1 MIPRLSRV
9 AVLLNPRG
17 SVSTLNWKEIQLP
30 ARTAGSTAAIIGGRE
45 RQRFRQSIRG
55 RNRGARWRYVRVAKS
70 VFTANLRRIAD
81 LAARS
86 RLPSTYHWSEFADAG
101 GLVTYGPDR
110 ADLFRRAA
118 TYVDKILKGAK
129 PGDLPIEQPTK
140 FELVINMKTAKALG
154 LTSPAVGPGARGQGD
169 RVTTRREFLIAGTAG
184 LFLRGVPESFAQQQG
199 KVWRIGFLSGNP
211 RPPSFESHAYG
222 DFLRGLRDL
231 GYVEGKHFA
240 MEWRFADGKLERLPG
255 LASELV
261 KAKVDVVV
269 AVSSLSVEAARKAT
283 TSIPIVMTGV
293 GNPVGSGFVA
303 SLSRPGGNITGLSN
317 VSIDVSSKY
326 LEVLHTAVPKVTR
339 VAVLVNPA
347 HPNHPTS
354 LKNIQ
359 AAAKTFGV
367 KVVPLDA
374 TTPDQVEAAFSVMQ
388 RERVDGLIV
397 PPDPFFG
404 GHGKRITELAAQYRL
419 PAFYGGGTLVEQ
431 GGLIGYGPNTSDTYR
446 RAAALVDKILK
457 GAKPADIPVELPTRF
472 DLVVNLRTAK
482 ALGITIPQ
490 ELLLRADKVIE

>member
-1 MIPRLSRV
+1 MLAS
-9 AVLLNPRG
+9 
-17 SVSTLNWKEIQLP
+17 EC
-30 ARTAGSTAAIIGGRE
+30 
-45 RQRFRQSIRG
+45 
-55 RNRGARWRYVRVAKS
+55 RNR
-70 VFTANLRRIAD
+70 
-81 LAARS
+81 
-86 RLPSTYHWSEFADAG
+86 
-101 GLVTYGPDR
+101 
-110 ADLFRRAA
+110 
-118 TYVDKILKGAK
+118 
-129 PGDLPIEQPTK
+129 
-140 FELVINMKTAKALG
+140 
-154 LTSPAVGPGARGQGD
+154 
-169 RVTTRREFLIAGTAG
+169 
-184 LFLRGVPESFAQQQG
+184 FAQQQG

-231 GYVEGKHFA
+231 GYVEGKHFV

-261 KAKVDVVV
+261 QAKVDVIV
-269 AVSSLSVEAARKAT
+269 AVASLSVEAARKAT

-326 LEVLHTAVPKVTR
+326 LELLHTAVPKVTR

-354 LKNIQ
+354 LKHIQ
-359 AAAKTFGV
+359 AAAKTLGV

-374 TTPDQVEAAFSVMQ
+374 ATPDQIEAAFAVMQ

-397 PPDPFFG
+397 PPGPVL
-404 GHGKRITELAAQYRL
+404 RRLTESASRSLPRNTAAGFLWRRD
-419 PAFYGGGTLVEQ
+419 LVEQ
-431 GGLIGYGPNTSDTYR
+431 GGLMSYGPNTSDTYR